1 MICSDTGLATKDK
14 TEMTTKNI
22 YDDFVKLFT
31 NKTICKK
38 TILKVQTPKSTNS

>member
-31 NKTICKK
+31 NCFGKK
-38 TILKVQTPKSTNS
+38 KHPKSTNS